1 MKSGAS
7 LLGLAKYI
15 YYDFLLFFMLTG
27 CNGCSESDSKWRREA
42 IERYKTRVTK
52 SRKRITYFLVPK
64 KYYRVCWAQRV
75 SSKVW
80 LEVI

>member
-7 LLGLAKYI
+7 LLGLGKYI

-52 SRKRITYFLVPK
+52 SRKRITYFRRSKNIL
-64 KYYRVCWAQRV
+64 
-75 SSKVW
+75 SSLLGSTSK
-80 LEVI
+80 LRSLA